1 MINAIHQLVNVLPA
15 RPRATIQRLVPAT
28 RPAPTI
34 SGEPLPTEP
43 RRLGLWAR
51 WFDVLGPDFEL
62 SDIDLNAAEIDA
74 DLRRGK
80 L

>member
-28 RPAPTI
+28 RPAANL
-34 SGEPLPTEP
+34 SEPLPTEP

-51 WFDVLGPDFEL
+51 WFDVLGPDFDFN
-62 SDIDLNAAEIDA
+62 DIDLNAAEIDA